1 MFISI
6 REYEQLV
13 AKAESCDHIYVT
25 NESLRRVIADHD
37 REDKLKETTYVREI
51 TILKEDQK
59 RAIEQM
65 QRESKEAI
73 RAAGVDKETSIREA
87 VEAAT
92 DELKAENRDLT
103 IQKERYADRA
113 SMLEKAFENM
123 GFDVKDMKEILGKL
137 VDGLIAKH
145 EINVIKTS

>member
-1 MFISI
+1 MFISQ

-13 AKAESCDHIYVT
+13 SKSENHEHLEAT
-25 NESLRRVIADHD
+25 NNSLRQVISDDD
-37 REDKLKETTYVREI
+37 RATK
-51 TILKEDQK
+51 ILKEDHV
-59 RAIEQM
+59 RAIDQIK
-65 QRESKEAI
+65 REMGEAD
-73 RAAGVDKETSIREA
+73 RRHQVDKNTSVREA

-92 DELKAENRDLT
+92 DALKVENRDLT
-103 IQKERYADRA
+103 IQKERFADRA
-113 SMLEKAFENM
+113 AMLEKAFENM

>member
-1 MFISI
+1 MFISQ
-6 REYEQLV
+6 REYDQLV
-13 AKAESCDHIYVT
+13 AQAESNDHV
-25 NESLRRVIADHD
+25 NDVNDSLRRVIADHD
-37 REDKLKETTYVREI
+37 REDKLKESAHTREI
-51 TILKEDQK
+51 TLLKEDQR

-65 QRESKEAI
+65 EYKMGEAD
-73 RAAGVDKETSIREA
+73 RQHQVDKDTSVREA

-92 DELKAENRDLT
+92 DELKKENLSLQ
-103 IQKERYADRA
+103 IENKQLGERAGL
-113 SMLEKAFENM
+113 LEKAFENM

>member
-1 MFISI
+1 MFISQ

-13 AKAESCDHIYVT
+13 AKAESSDHVNDV
-25 NESLRRVIADHD
+25 NERLRRVVADHD
-37 REDKLKETTYVREI
+37 REDKLKETAHIREV

-59 RAIEQM
+59 RAIEQV
-65 QRESKEAI
+65 QRESQEAMR
-73 RAAGVDKETSIREA
+73 RAEVDKATAVREA

-92 DELKAENRDLT
+92 EELKAENRDLT